1 MEILENAMLY
11 SSTRGNA
18 PARSLRELLNRG
30 TAEDGGLYAP
40 EAWPELTAS
49 ELSAMGE
56 QAYDQIA
63 SDVLALFGG
72 DDWQQSDF
80 SAGIRK
86 ALAGFERSDGPPLHH
101 LEDQLWSMEL
111 FHGPTFAFKDYA
123 LAPLAEAID
132 RELTI
137 SGKRATV
144 LCATSGDTGAAT
156 ANAFAGRSQANAVIL
171 FPEGRVSDVQRR
183 QMTCLGASNVQAI
196 SVRGD
201 FDDCQSIVK
210 SLYQS
215 EAAKEYSY
223 TAVNSINLAR
233 ILLQTSYYIYASVK
247 IHAECGQ
254 SVNFAVP
261 SGNFGNIFAGYIAKQ
276 MGAPIG
282 KLIVTSNEN
291 DVLPRLFE
299 TGMMSKAET
308 IPTISPS
315 MDIQVSSNFERML
328 WILKGRD
335 GTATRDMQKQLAE
348 RSFYELSQSE
358 HSKLTKDFGAMKCG
372 KGDALD
378 TMRQIHEQF
387 GKIICPHSATG
398 YFAAD
403 QLKATLDGP
412 IVVTETAHPAKF
424 PTAVE
429 EALGMLPDTP
439 ARLEDLFACEE
450 EFVTVSPTVEAVQS
464 VIDGKFGTP

>member
-1 MEILENAMLY
+1 MLY

-18 PARSLRELLNRG
+18 PARSLRELLSRG
-30 TAEDGGLYAP
+30 TAEDGGLYVP
-40 EAWPELTAS
+40 GTWPELTPG
-49 ELSAMGE
+49 ELTTLGG
-56 QAYDQIA
+56 QPYDQIA

-72 DDWQQSDF
+72 AEWQQGDF
-80 SAGIRK
+80 TAGMRH
-86 ALAGFERSDGPPLHH
+86 ALAGFERSDGPPLTR
-101 LEDQLWSMEL
+101 LNDQLWSMEL
-111 FHGPTFAFKDYA
+111 FHGPTLAFKDYA

-132 RELTI
+132 RELALT
-137 SGKRATV
+137 GKRATV

-156 ANAFAGRSQANAVIL
+156 ANAFAGRSRANAVIL
-171 FPEGRVSDVQRR
+171 FPEGRVSDMQRK
-183 QMTCLGASNVQAI
+183 QMTCLGAANVQAI

-215 EAAKEYSY
+215 DASKEYSY

-247 IHAECGQ
+247 IHNDCGQ
-254 SVNFAVP
+254 PVNFAVP

-291 DVLPRLFE
+291 DVLPRLFD
-299 TGMMSKAET
+299 TGRMSKAET

-328 WILKGRD
+328 WLLKGRD
-335 GTATRDMQKQLAE
+335 GNATRDMQKQLAE
-348 RSFYELSQSE
+348 QSYYELTQAERSV
-358 HSKLTKDFGAMKCG
+358 LTENFGAMKCG

-378 TMRQIHEQF
+378 TMRQLHKQF

-412 IVVTETAHPAKF
+412 IVVAETAHPAKF

-429 EALGMLPDTP
+429 EALGTLPDTP
-439 ARLEDLFACEE
+439 ARLMDLFAGEE
-450 EFVTVSPTVEAVQS
+450 EFATVDPTVEAVQS

>member
-1 MEILENAMLY
+1 MLY

-18 PARSLRELLNRG
+18 PARSLRELLSRG
-30 TAEDGGLYAP
+30 TAEDGGLYVP
-40 EAWPELTAS
+40 EAWPELTSS
-49 ELSAMGE
+49 ELATLSGR
-56 QAYDQIA
+56 AYDQIA

-72 DDWQQSDF
+72 AEWQQCDF
-80 SAGIRK
+80 TAGIRK
-86 ALAGFERSDGPPLHH
+86 ALAGFERNDGPPLSR
-101 LEDQLWSMEL
+101 LDDQMWSMEL
-111 FHGPTFAFKDYA
+111 FHGPTLAFKDYA

-137 SGKRATV
+137 TDKRATV

-156 ANAFAGRSQANAVIL
+156 ANAFAGRSRANAVIL
-171 FPEGRVSDVQRR
+171 FPEGRVSDVQRK
-183 QMTCLGASNVQAI
+183 QMTCLGAANVQAI

-201 FDDCQSIVK
+201 FDDCQSLVK
-210 SLYQS
+210 NLYQS
-215 EAAKEYSY
+215 EVAKEYSY

-247 IHAECGQ
+247 IHNDCGQ
-254 SVNFAVP
+254 PVNFAVP
-261 SGNFGNIFAGYIAKQ
+261 SGNFGNVFAGYIAKQ

-291 DVLPRLFE
+291 DALPRLFE

-335 GTATRDMQKQLAE
+335 GNATRDMQKQLAE
-348 RSFYELSQSE
+348 KSIYELSQSE
-358 HSKLTKDFGAMKCG
+358 RSRLTKDFDALKCG
-372 KGDALD
+372 KHDALN
-378 TMRQIHEQF
+378 TMRQIHKQF

-403 QLKATLDGP
+403 QLRATLNGP
-412 IVVTETAHPAKF
+412 IVVAETAHPAKF

-429 EALGMLPDTP
+429 EALGTLPETP
-439 ARLEDLFACEE
+439 ARLEDLLAREE
-450 EFVTVSPTVEAVQS
+450 EFATVDPTVEAVQS
-464 VIDGKFGTP
+464 VIDGIFATP